1 MEQLSNPSFVLI
13 TFVLLYLATSFISFV
28 LINSYLKDK
37 YFRYNLILK
46 SNFESLKLLY
56 ESNLKNFEDLAN
68 RFYDADVN
76 YANTYNKLLRL
87 VKNWRK
93 DVEFWVAEEIIKYE
107 EDKKELK
114 EAYASLANSYEKLL
128 DKNELLTAELNKKKR
143 IKKS

>member
-114 EAYASLANSYEKLL
+114 QAYASLANSYEKLL
-128 DKNELLTAELNKKKR
+128 DKNEALTAELNKKKR